1 MAPVP
6 TLQHAVQH
14 AAKPK
19 TKNDLHWYETAARLR
34 LRQGVLLLFVFSL
47 VALAALVATQEA
59 VGVDV
64 NGPSALFC

>member
-1 MAPVP
+1 MAPLP
-6 TLQHAVQH
+6 ILQHAVQH
-14 AAKPK
+14 AANPK
-19 TKNDLHWYETAARLR
+19 TKNVHWYVTAARLR

-47 VALAALVATQEA
+47 VALAALAATQEA